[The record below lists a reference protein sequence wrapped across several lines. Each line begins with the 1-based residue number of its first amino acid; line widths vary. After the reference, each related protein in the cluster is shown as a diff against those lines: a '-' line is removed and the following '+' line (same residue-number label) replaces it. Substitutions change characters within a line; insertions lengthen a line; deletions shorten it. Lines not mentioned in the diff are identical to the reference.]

1 MPRATVGLFGA
12 AALVVATLGGGCPPD
27 TPGAAPTFS
36 IALYDSGQGPGTTG
50 NPFPHTVFWVPV
62 RQEARPNVPP
72 CSHWRF
78 NAIDALAADIWSYGG
93 GTYTQ
98 TTGVPQGASTSF
110 EFLANASAA
119 PTTDCR
125 NLLTGQ
131 FRGQASGDLYV
142 LSGGILLRPLDLS
155 RSTPFTRGTNYVFT
169 GFWTTGPEGGA
180 PTAGG
185 SYYLYDVRI
194 PTQPPTVATSSVV
207 GP

>member
-12 AALVVATLGGGCPPD
+12 AALVVAALGGGCPPD

-142 LSGGILLRPLDLS
+142 LSGGILLRPLDLI
-155 RSTPFTRGTNYVFT
+155 RSTPFH
-169 GFWTTGPEGGA
+169 
-180 PTAGG
+180 
-185 SYYLYDVRI
+185 
-194 PTQPPTVATSSVV
+194 PPTK
-207 GP
+207 